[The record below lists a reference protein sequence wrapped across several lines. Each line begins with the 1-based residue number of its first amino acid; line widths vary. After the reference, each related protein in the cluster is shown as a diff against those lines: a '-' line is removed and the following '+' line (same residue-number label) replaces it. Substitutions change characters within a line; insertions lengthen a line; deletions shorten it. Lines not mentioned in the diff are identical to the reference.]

1 MKNYSLLVMAIAVL
15 VSCSKRMD
23 VQRADPDGL
32 KNGTQFM
39 NLKRYQYKPTVFNL
53 MDNSTAQGV
62 FNQKKQ
68 NTITFLRDSL
78 WSNNAGKTLFYESTE
93 IPAILPETRRKLYLG
108 AILRGDQA
116 VDVEN
121 FTPLRIPIT
130 DRNPITMYAN
140 FPTDSIYRTVMP
152 SPIQDASYIRAA
164 LKAGT
169 GTQVQSFTYEM
180 NQFKKTEELKKSFG
194 ANLKVGNILDVSY
207 LDTSAAGMQKTKV
220 RAEFIQEN
228 FAVNIEPP
236 IYEPFLK
243 PTIDMGQFGGYD
255 PLIVSSVTYGRKGIF
270 IMESDSSYDMVRK
283 TLSVA
288 LTLSAEM
295 VSSLVAGDS
304 SKLGNNF
311 SITLGLRLTKEQRET
326 IENSKVYVYVIGV
339 DGKSTVQA
347 VTGGLAGFA
356 EVIAKSGGFSPESP
370 GVPLYYT
377 LNYLSDFGTFR
388 NPFHVNVSN

>member
-1 MKNYSLLVMAIAVL
+1 MKKYSLLVMAIAVL

-23 VQRADPDGL
+23 VQKANPDGL

-78 WSNNAGKTLFYESTE
+78 WPNNAGKTSFYESTE
-93 IPAILPETRRKLYLG
+93 IPAILPETRMKLYLG

-243 PTIDMGQFGGYD
+243 PTVDMGQFGGYD

-388 NPFHVNVSN
+388 NPFQVNVSN

>member
-1 MKNYSLLVMAIAVL
+1 MKKYFLLVMAIAVL
-15 VSCSKRMD
+15 VSCSKKMD
-23 VQRADPDGL
+23 VQKANPDGL
-32 KNGTQFM
+32 KNGIQFM

-78 WSNNAGKTLFYESTE
+78 WPNNAGKTSFYESTE
-93 IPAILPETRRKLYLG
+93 IPAILPETRMKLYLG

-121 FTPLRIPIT
+121 FTPLRIPVT

-243 PTIDMGQFGGYD
+243 PTVDMGQFGGYD

-326 IENSKVYVYVIGV
+326 VENSKVYVYVIGV

-388 NPFHVNVSN
+388 NPFQVNVSN